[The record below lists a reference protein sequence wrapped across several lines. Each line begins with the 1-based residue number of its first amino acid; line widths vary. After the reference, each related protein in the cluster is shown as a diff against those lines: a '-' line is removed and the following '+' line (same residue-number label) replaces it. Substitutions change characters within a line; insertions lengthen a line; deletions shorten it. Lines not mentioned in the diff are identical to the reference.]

1 MPGVYLVQFNYC
13 ENKSHCLYLHGMEAE
28 YVGMHCM
35 YVLPTTRKTSHGSL
49 LTPAQ

>member
-1 MPGVYLVQFNYC
+1 MPGVDLVQFNYC
-13 ENKSHCLYLHGMEAE
+13 ENKSHCLLGMEAE

-49 LTPAQ
+49 PTPAQ